1 MKLKKED
8 KSKKK
13 EGAGCLLIAKQE
25 ICLGYENGFI
35 ANIIIT
41 TVATITQ
48 LPNLLLKNRMHSFF
62 MVRFYSSKFRQFS
75 GKVTSL

>member
-1 MKLKKED
+1 MKLKKRRQ
-8 KSKKK
+8 KQKK
-13 EGAGCLLIAKQE
+13 GAGCILIAKQE

-41 TVATITQ
+41 TVAAIPQ
-48 LPNLLLKNRMHSFF
+48 LPNLLLKIECIHFLWSDFTPA
-62 MVRFYSSKFRQFS
+62 SSDSFS